1 MNDVLKKIRGLSI
14 APHDPETLK
23 RWLEQ
28 EDALLFLEENASED
42 EIVVYAGLPHTF
54 ILEEYAG
61 LTDAVLV
68 CMFDFTR
75 FRPRQFGG

>member
-28 EDALLFLEENASED
+28 EDALLFLEENATED

-54 ILEEYAG
+54 IHG
-61 LTDAVLV
+61 VLV
-68 CMFDFTR
+68 PKAVVTPADIEDLLR
-75 FRPRQFGG
+75 G